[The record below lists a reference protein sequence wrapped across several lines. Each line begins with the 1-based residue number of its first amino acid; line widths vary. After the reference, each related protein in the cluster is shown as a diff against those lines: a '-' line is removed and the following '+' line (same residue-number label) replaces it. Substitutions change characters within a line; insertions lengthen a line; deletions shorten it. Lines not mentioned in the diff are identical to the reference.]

1 MPARSGSRPATRQ
14 PPGSPNPGSG
24 GDPVVSPGSSQAT
37 RPSRIAW
44 QTGRSRSSGKRC
56 QRVAAGPGTPCVA
69 RTETAPFYV
78 HTSSR
83 SSRGG
88 LRPRHARC
96 PWPGGDALAALPA
109 RSGSSGLPGDPGGP
123 GGWLEPGE
131 TTGSPPDPGLGLPGG
146 WRVAGLL
153 PLLAGIEPLGI
164 LALTWADDLPP
175 AVRRQS
181 ELVATGVA
189 GAMARVLREGV
200 ALPDGHRRGIGDG
213 PTQPPPPEGTTATG
227 HAGAA
232 DPTLAVLD
240 VLLHPMLVCRPV
252 RDEEGGVG
260 DLRVEHANPAT
271 RDPAGGGPT
280 SSSAGGSWTSIRAP
294 PRTACWPRAAG
305 CCARVSPR
313 TYPAIPGRSPC
324 AGARSWRRPPAHH
337 ALP

>member
-1 MPARSGSRPATRQ
+1 MA
-14 PPGSPNPGSG
+14 
-24 GDPVVSPGSSQAT
+24 
-37 RPSRIAW
+37 
-44 QTGRSRSSGKRC
+44 
-56 QRVAAGPGTPCVA
+56 
-69 RTETAPFYV
+69 
-78 HTSSR
+78 
-83 SSRGG
+83 
-88 LRPRHARC
+88 
-96 PWPGGDALAALPA
+96 
-109 RSGSSGLPGDPGGP
+109 
-123 GGWLEPGE
+123 WLEPGE

-271 RDPAGGGPT
+271 RDPAGRGADQLIGRRFLDLYPGAAQDGLLAACRRVLRTGEPADLPGHPWAVTVRGRSIVAPT
-280 SSSAGGSWTSIRAP
+280 HLRITRYRDGVLVTW
-294 PRTACWPRAAG
+294 
-305 CCARVSPR
+305 
-313 TYPAIPGRSPC
+313 IPGRPT
-324 AGARSWRRPPAHH
+324 R
-337 ALP
+337 LPKTDRGWVRHDR